1 MLGFVD
7 MGARL
12 SDIVDA
18 LPAGVE
24 DRSPPAHAEILR
36 GVAAGDPSAH
46 AALYDAL
53 SPVIVRTLQKI
64 LRDPSADYE
73 DLVQTTFERI
83 VRTFLER
90 GSASVSH
97 LGAWGA
103 GIAAHVALDA
113 LRVKV
118 RERKLFLR
126 RASKDSRVEWV
137 VAPSLERQLEA
148 RRKLAWVQGVLA
160 RMNAD
165 HAQTLLLHDVLGHDL
180 AETASITGVSL
191 AAAQKRLSRARQEL
205 LRRAKGGE
213 PGGKP

>member
-1 MLGFVD
+1 

-18 LPAGVE
+18 LPGGAE

-36 GVAAGDPSAH
+36 GVADGDPSAN

-53 SPVIVRTLQKI
+53 SPVVVRTLQKI

-83 VRTFLER
+83 VRTLVER
-90 GSASVSH
+90 GTGSVSH
-97 LGAWGA
+97 LAAWGA

-113 LRVKV
+113 LRAKI
-118 RERKLFLR
+118 RERKLFFR
-126 RASKDSRVEWV
+126 EASTERGAEWV

-148 RRKLAWVQGVLA
+148 RRKLAWVQGALA

-165 HAQTLLLHDVLGHDL
+165 HAQALLLHDVLGHDL
-180 AETASITGVSL
+180 AETASIAGVSL

-205 LRRAKGGE
+205 LRRAKNGE
-213 PGGKP
+213 KGGKP